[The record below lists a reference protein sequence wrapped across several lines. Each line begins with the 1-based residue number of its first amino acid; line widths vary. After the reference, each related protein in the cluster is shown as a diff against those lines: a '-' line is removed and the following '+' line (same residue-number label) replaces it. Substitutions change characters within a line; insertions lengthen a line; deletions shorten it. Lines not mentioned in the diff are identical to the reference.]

1 MLLKDGLCIVS
12 SSNFA
17 KEVTH
22 GTILMLLY
30 KGTERTYRTRV
41 STRRSPRWHFC
52 VKMKRGGFAMR
63 QKAATFVFR

>member
-17 KEVTH
+17 KEVTY

-30 KGTERTYRTRV
+30 KGTERTYRTWV
-41 STRRSPRWHFC
+41 STRRSHWHFR
-52 VKMKRGGFAMR
+52 VKMKRGVL
-63 QKAATFVFR
+63 Q